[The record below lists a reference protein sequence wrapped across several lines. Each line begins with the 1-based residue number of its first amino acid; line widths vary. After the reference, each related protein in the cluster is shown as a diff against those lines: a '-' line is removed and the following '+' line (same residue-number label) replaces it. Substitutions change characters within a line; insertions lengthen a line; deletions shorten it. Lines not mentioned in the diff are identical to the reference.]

1 MTFEALVENHSADLI
16 ERLLTEVL
24 GESHVEIRFD
34 YQDQDQWSM
43 ISMHQYEEDKEISI
57 RLNAN
62 KQYNLVFGYYDDD
75 DEFFEIIKPLSNEEV
90 ESIPE
95 KLRILMQKVVTDE
108 KGIRFAASLISK

>member
-1 MTFEALVENHSADLI
+1 MTFEALVQNHSADLI
-16 ERLLTEVL
+16 ERLLTEIL

-34 YQDQDQWSM
+34 YQDQDQWAA

-57 RLNAN
+57 RLHPNN
-62 KQYNLVFGYYDDD
+62 QYYLVFGYYDDE
-75 DEFFEIIKPLSNEEV
+75 DEFFEIIKPLSAEEV